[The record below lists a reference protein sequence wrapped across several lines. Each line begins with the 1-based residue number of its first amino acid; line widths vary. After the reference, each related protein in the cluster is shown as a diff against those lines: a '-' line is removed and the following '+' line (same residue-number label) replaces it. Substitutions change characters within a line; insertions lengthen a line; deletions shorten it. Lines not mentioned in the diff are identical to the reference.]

1 MDWIKLGRSGK
12 DLTGVGGARLNVTP
26 EELMK
31 HNTEKDCWI
40 SLRGTVKPQC

>member
-12 DLTGVGGARLNVTP
+12 DLTGVGGRRMQVTM

-31 HNTEKDCWI
+31 HNSEGDAWLA
-40 SLRGTVKPQC
+40 LRGKKGD

>member
-12 DLTGVGGARLNVTP
+12 DLTGLGGRKIEVSA
-26 EELMK
+26 EELKK

-40 SLRGTVKPQC
+40 ALRGFN